1 MAKKQSKG
9 APKWMAT
16 FADMSTLL
24 LTFFVLML
32 SFANIDIEKFR
43 DLLGSVQ
50 DAFGVQTRVR
60 GDFQAALDEQI
71 FEADTLD
78 NVPPA
83 EEVVKQEMQKMSE
96 QLDEVVEE
104 NMMQDQTEVKVGSN
118 GVRIRITGHIM
129 FDGGQADVKYAAYEL
144 LDGIAEAMFNYD
156 YYLMIEGHTD
166 SIPINTAQFPSN
178 WELSSARASAV
189 VRYLIDK
196 GIDPLRLSGIGHGA
210 NYPIADNSTPEG
222 RESNRRVEFIFT
234 RTPFRATFDE

>member
-1 MAKKQSKG
+1 
-9 APKWMAT
+9 MAT

-50 DAFGVQTRVR
+50 DAFGVQKRVR
-60 GDFQAALDEQI
+60 GEFQAALDEQV
-71 FEADTLD
+71 FKADSVT
-78 NVPPA
+78 A
-83 EEVVKQEMQKMSE
+83 EPQAEKLHEELQQMSE
-96 QLDEVVEE
+96 QLDEVVQE
-104 NMMQDQTEVKVGSN
+104 NMMQEQTEVQVGSN

-129 FDGGQADVKYAAYEL
+129 FGPGQADVKYAAYEL
-144 LDGIAEAMFNYD
+144 LDGIAEAMHNYD

-189 VRYLIDK
+189 VRYMINK

-210 NYPIADNSTPEG
+210 NYPIADNSSPEG

-234 RTPFRATFDE
+234 QTPFRARFEE